1 MWNMFSV
8 PNMMYHVVS
17 FCSIP
22 FLPTASSDGTI
33 PLSITER
40 SIEVHWAGTLENI
53 LFLNYL
59 GCGIL
64 SWLGFGVATFAGR
77 RRMRL
82 LVKARPVP
90 DPLPPVTILV
100 PAKDEEGRI
109 RNCIQSVLNQDYA
122 NFDVVA
128 IDDRSID
135 QTGRIMDEM
144 AAVNPNLSVIHIQEG
159 SLGPGWTGKN
169 NALFTAAR
177 PARGDWLL
185 LVDSDVIL
193 EPPALSQTI
202 ALAVYRKFDLL
213 SLLPRLETHTV
224 WERSLIP
231 LCSAAAATMYLI
243 ALNNMN
249 NMKTGFA
256 NGQFM
261 LISRIAYDA
270 IGGHETVK
278 DRYCEDV
285 EIARIMKARGM
296 RPRISWGEEIA
307 AVRMYSSLAGI
318 IRGWSRI
325 YYAAKVGN
333 PKTMLLAILFLLTS
347 CFSAYA
353 VIAYG
358 ITRAI
363 HPIGNMLD
371 DAWLIAGILHLF
383 LMTLFLSYMYRW
395 SKNSGWNAILFPI
408 AGPLLLWTLLK
419 ALLMCI
425 TKKVEWRG
433 TRYSHT
439 MAQKLAVK

>member
-1 MWNMFSV
+1 
-8 PNMMYHVVS
+8 MYIRGSAKHAK
-17 FCSIP
+17 P
-22 FLPTASSDGTI
+22 
-33 PLSITER
+33 EW
-40 SIEVHWAGTLENI
+40 SIELHWAGTWENI

-64 SWLGFGVATFAGR
+64 SWVGYGILTFAGR
-77 RRMRL
+77 RRMQL
-82 LVKARPVP
+82 LVKPRPVP
-90 DPLPPVTILV
+90 NPLPHVTILV
-100 PAKDEEGRI
+100 PAKDEQGRI
-109 RNCIQSVLNQDYA
+109 RTCLQSVLDQDYA
-122 NFDVVA
+122 DFDLIA
-128 IDDRSID
+128 IDDRSAD
-135 QTGRIMDEM
+135 GTGRIMDEM
-144 AAVNPNLSVIHIQEG
+144 AAGNPRLSVIHIQQG

-169 NALFTAAR
+169 NALFTAAQK
-177 PARGDWLL
+177 ARGDWLL

-193 EPPALSQTI
+193 EPPALSQSI
-202 ALAVYRKFDLL
+202 ALAVYKKFDLL
-213 SLLPRLETHTV
+213 SLLPRLETHTF
-224 WERSLIP
+224 WESSLIP

-243 ALNNMN
+243 ALNNVN
-249 NMKTGFA
+249 NVNIGFA

-261 LISRIAYDA
+261 LISRVAYDK

-285 EIARIMKARGM
+285 EIARVMKTRGM

-333 PKTMLLAILFLLTS
+333 PKTILLAIVFLLTS

-353 VIAYG
+353 IIAYG
-358 ITRAI
+358 IVRLL

-371 DAWLIAGILHLF
+371 GAWLAAGLLHLF
-383 LMTLFLSYMYRW
+383 LMTLVLSYMYRW
-395 SKNSGWNAILFPI
+395 SKNSGWNALLFPI
-408 AGPLLLWTLLK
+408 AGPLLLWTLLQS
-419 ALLMCI
+419 LLMCI